1 MAKTKLR
8 RTWPEPKK
16 LAVLTEI
23 LNATSNGET
32 IQSIL
37 KKHNISHGMYKR
49 WNEELGGTLEE
60 PATPPASQAPS
71 TLPNPRTV
79 SQQRP
84 TTLRNAIDALRVKRD
99 MLSEVIE
106 DLERMENA

>member
-49 WNEELGGTLEE
+49 WNGELGGTLEE
-60 PATPPASQAPS
+60 PATPPASQAPP
-71 TLPNPRTV
+71 TLPV